1 MAQPT
6 EVRVEAENR
15 VNVDRVFDTCI
26 LLLTILAAAEFAYLA
41 YILPATEM
49 ANLTQVNFF
58 FRVTTT
64 VILVLVVSW
73 IILSLV
79 PSPAKTWKL
88 GFLGLFRRRYVKEL
102 CWCLFGNLF
111 VYEIY
116 IFVNYSFFNGDAS
129 IVYILYYTLVFAF
142 LLTLP
147 ATVQYSRLDRK
158 PDLNTLKHRRLR
170 WLIPIAEHLIIFMVS
185 YLVLEQVMQFSYSMP
200 IPVIPAP

>member
-6 EVRVEAENR
+6 DVAEGR

-26 LLLTILAAAEFAYLA
+26 LLLTVLAAAEFAYLA

-49 ANLTQVNFF
+49 GNVTQVNLF

-73 IILSLV
+73 ILLSLV
-79 PSPAKTWKL
+79 PSPPKTWKL
-88 GFLGLFRRRYVKEL
+88 SGLALFRRRYVKEF

-116 IFVNYSFFNGDAS
+116 TFAFYSFFNGDAS
-129 IVYILYYTLVFAF
+129 ILYMLYYSLIFAF

-147 ATVQYSRLDRK
+147 ATLQYSRLDRK
-158 PDLNTLKHRRLR
+158 PAQSGLKHNRLC
-170 WLIPIAEHLIIFMVS
+170 WLVPIAEHLIIFVVS
-185 YLVLEQVMQFSYSMP
+185 YLVLQQVMLLSVSTP
-200 IPVIPAP
+200 VPVIPTR